1 MPARPDL
8 GRVSGLVHPSFIEAA
23 KDVSHILTS
32 LKVRHALI
40 GGLAV
45 GAYGYPRATKDVDF
59 VVGDE
64 AFEHHGPI
72 VSFRSGIPL
81 RIGSVIV
88 DVLADSGVPSPYGTR
103 SMGVPIVSLAV
114 LTYLKI
120 KAFRMQDQLDVVELL
135 RHGCDQEEMAKRL
148 TASQREGRFEK
159 LVARAAGGGS
169 GSPFRGGARGRRV
182 GSSKSKDAR
191 GRDSHG

>member
-1 MPARPDL
+1 MLARPDL

-23 KDVSHILTS
+23 KDASRILTS

-88 DVLADSGVPSPYGTR
+88 DVLADSGVPSPYGMR

-159 LVARAAGGGS
+159 LVARAAGVGS
-169 GSPFRGGARGRRV
+169 GSPFRGGARGRR
-182 GSSKSKDAR
+182 A
-191 GRDSHG
+191 